1 MTGTKFEPSI
11 VAFVCNWC
19 SYGGADLAGSMK
31 LKYPANVKLL
41 RVMCSGR
48 VDPEFI
54 IEAFRKG
61 ADGVMIL
68 GCHPNDCHYIEGN
81 YKALKRYNLLKLLLD
96 QFNIEQDRLYLD
108 WVSASEGQKFARV
121 ANEMNERIT
130 RLGPLNWE
138 KKAGP
143 IRSVEVKA

>member
-1 MTGTKFEPSI
+1 MTGTKFEPNI

-19 SYGGADLAGSMK
+19 SYGGADIAGSMR

-54 IEAFRKG
+54 VEAFRRG
-61 ADGVMIL
+61 ADGVMVL

-81 YKALKRYNLLKLLLD
+81 YKALKRYNILKPILD

-108 WVSASEGQKFARV
+108 WVSASEGEKFARV
-121 ANEMNERIT
+121 AKEMNERIT
-130 RLGPLNWE
+130 QLGPLNW
-138 KKAGP
+138 K
-143 IRSVEVKA
+143 EVIGQHQSREV